1 MARILGIDYGTKRV
15 GVATTDPLQIIAS
28 ALTTVATKDIF
39 TFLATY
45 LSEEEVECIV
55 VGEPLHED
63 GTPAQIA
70 HLVLGFVRKLKE
82 LYPDLLIVTQDER
95 YTSRE
100 AQAII
105 LKSGAK
111 KKKRQDKSL
120 VDKISAALILQAY
133 MEKMGI

>member
-15 GVATTDPLQIIAS
+15 GIATTDPLQIISS
-28 ALTTVATKDIF
+28 ALTTVATKDVF
-39 TFLATY
+39 TFLEKY
-45 LSEEEVECIV
+45 ISEEEVECIV
-55 VGEPLHED
+55 VGEPLHLD

-70 HLVLGFVRKLKE
+70 HLVVGFVRKLKE
-82 LYPDLLIVTQDER
+82 SYPTIKIEMQDER
-95 YTSRE
+95 YTSKE

-120 VDKISAALILQAY
+120 IDKVSAALILQAY
-133 MEKMGI
+133 MDRR